1 MESYQ
6 LLLLLN
12 KTKSGTSWCLTG
24 MTQIPVRVQEQT
36 ETFYLQVAR
45 ECLFPQNNAR
55 FNLNKMQKTV
65 ELNLLADCPLS
76 VLQRQLDEMN
86 QLQGLLLCHNQQAQL
101 QVNNKE
107 KNPVLT
113 SL

>member
-1 MESYQ
+1 
-6 LLLLLN
+6 
-12 KTKSGTSWCLTG
+12 
-24 MTQIPVRVQEQT
+24 MTQIPVRVQYK
-36 ETFYLQVAR
+36 TFYLQVAR
-45 ECLFPQNNAR
+45 ECLFPQNNAI
-55 FNLNKMQKTV
+55 FNKKMQKTV

-76 VLQRQLDEMN
+76 VLQRQLDRMN
-86 QLQGLLLCHNQQAQL
+86 QLQGLFLCHNQQAQL

>member
-1 MESYQ
+1 
-6 LLLLLN
+6 
-12 KTKSGTSWCLTG
+12 
-24 MTQIPVRVQEQT
+24 
-36 ETFYLQVAR
+36 
-45 ECLFPQNNAR
+45 
-55 FNLNKMQKTV
+55 MQKTV

-107 KNPVLT
+107 KIQF
-113 SL
+113 